1 MYIYYYTIIVRVF
14 QKKFQINLYI
24 FFFCIICMSDT
35 ITQSDKAEQTEQTA
49 QSEEQKRIID
59 LFEGVKEEAEAMT
72 FEKLS
77 EGNNII
83 DLREI
88 ESMKVETR
96 EFTKEDGTTNKVRRL
111 VVMRKGNEV
120 PLYLP
125 ISVYNTLKKFVEN
138 GIMKVNIIKEG
149 SGLSTKYT
157 CIPA

>member
-1 MYIYYYTIIVRVF
+1 MDEV
-14 QKKFQINLYI
+14 
-24 FFFCIICMSDT
+24 
-35 ITQSDKAEQTEQTA
+35 ITQSDKTEQTEQSEK
-49 QSEEQKRIID
+49 SEEQKRIID
-59 LFEGVKEEAEAMT
+59 LFEGVKEEAEATT

-96 EFTKEDGTTNKVRRL
+96 EFSKDDGTTNKVRKL
-111 VVMRKGNEV
+111 VVTRKNNEV

-125 ISVYNTLKKFVEN
+125 ISVYNTLKKFVES

-149 SGLSTKYT
+149 TGLSTKYT

>member
-1 MYIYYYTIIVRVF
+1 
-14 QKKFQINLYI
+14 
-24 FFFCIICMSDT
+24 MSEV

-49 QSEEQKRIID
+49 QSERTEEQKRIID

-96 EFTKEDGTTNKVRRL
+96 EFTKEDGSVNKVRRL
-111 VVMRKGNEV
+111 VVTRKGNEV

-125 ISVYNTLKKFVEN
+125 ISIYDTLKKFAER
-138 GIMKVNIIKEG
+138 GIMKVNIIKQG

-157 CIPA
+157 CVPA

>member
-14 QKKFQINLYI
+14 QKKFQINLHI
-24 FFFCIICMSDT
+24 FFFCIICMTDT
-35 ITQSDKAEQTEQTA
+35 ITQSDKAEQTA

-88 ESMKVETR
+88 VSMKVETR
-96 EFTKEDGTTNKVRRL
+96 EFTKEDGSVNKVRKL
-111 VVMRKGNEV
+111 VVTRKNNEV

-125 ISVYNTLKKFVEN
+125 ISIYDTLKKFAER
-138 GIMKVNIIKEG
+138 GIMKVNIIKQG

-157 CIPA
+157 CVPA

>member
-1 MYIYYYTIIVRVF
+1 MTDI
-14 QKKFQINLYI
+14 
-24 FFFCIICMSDT
+24 SA
-35 ITQSDKAEQTEQTA
+35 QSDKTQTEQTA
-49 QSEEQKRIID
+49 QSERTEEQKRIID

-88 ESMKVETR
+88 VSMKVETR
-96 EFTKEDGTTNKVRRL
+96 EFTKEDGSVNKVRKL
-111 VVMRKGNEV
+111 VVTRKNNEV

-125 ISVYNTLKKFVEN
+125 ISIYDTLKKFAER
-138 GIMKVNIIKEG
+138 GIMKVNIIKTG

-157 CIPA
+157 CVPA

>member
-1 MYIYYYTIIVRVF
+1 
-14 QKKFQINLYI
+14 
-24 FFFCIICMSDT
+24 MSDT

-49 QSEEQKRIID
+49 QSERTEEQKRIVD
-59 LFEGVKEEAEAMT
+59 LFESVKEEAEAT
-72 FEKLS
+72 PFEKLS
-77 EGNNII
+77 TGDNII
-83 DLREI
+83 DFREI
-88 ESMKVETR
+88 ESIKVERR
-96 EFTKEDGTTNKVRRL
+96 EFAKEDGTTNKVRRL

-157 CIPA
+157 CVPA